1 MKTPRKPEG
10 SGNSTAFF
18 QWVWERL
25 ARELRFMDSP
35 TVKWSRTTSGIS
47 AQAISS
53 AKGGG
58 ELKTYRVKSK
68 IGDVL
73 FCVTWD
79 GENEGDSDHPIPIA
93 VNRNSRQLASETIN
107 GITYT
112 YSAYTDVGDS
122 INETRNSN
130 NGTTDETQIVT
141 PMWYED
147 CEIDVI
153 ATNYSGVDHDDHVQ
167 DPYDLKLIEVSARCW
182 AKVTEP

>member
-1 MKTPRKPEG
+1 MRRVWDYCFGGKFPLRGVGGVKV
-10 SGNSTAFF
+10 
-18 QWVWERL
+18 QWTGGAYE
-25 ARELRFMDSP
+25 
-35 TVKWSRTTSGIS
+35 
-47 AQAISS
+47 ISS
-53 AKGGG
+53 TQQKASRPT
-58 ELKTYRVKSK
+58 LPQALQTYRVKSK

-79 GENEGDSDHPIPIA
+79 GENEGDEDHPIPIA
-93 VNRNSRQLASETIN
+93 VNRNSRQLASEKIN

-153 ATNYSGVDHDDHVQ
+153 ATNYSGVDYDDTVQ